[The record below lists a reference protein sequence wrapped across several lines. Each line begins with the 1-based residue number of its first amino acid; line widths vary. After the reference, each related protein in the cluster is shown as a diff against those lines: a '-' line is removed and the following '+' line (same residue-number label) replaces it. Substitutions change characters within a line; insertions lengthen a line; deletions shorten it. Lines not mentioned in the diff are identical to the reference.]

1 MKHELGLSKK
11 EPREALE
18 ALQVQTFES
27 IISRLV
33 YASENLILDS
43 VISCLAQYEL
53 LKFSS
58 IFVSKGVII
67 T

>member
-1 MKHELGLSKK
+1 MNHELGLSKK

-33 YASENLILDS
+33 YANENLILDS

-58 IFVSKGVII
+58 IFISRGVII